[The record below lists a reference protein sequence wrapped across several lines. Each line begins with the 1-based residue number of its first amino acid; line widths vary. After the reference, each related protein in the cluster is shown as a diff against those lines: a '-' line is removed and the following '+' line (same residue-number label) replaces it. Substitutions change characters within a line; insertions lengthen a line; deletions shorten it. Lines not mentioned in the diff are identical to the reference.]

1 MSDSMML
8 IPLISLLIIIVIL
21 IILTRSKFEYG
32 NVIGKYTEESS
43 LGGTKYFVEIFQKL
57 YADGGTLESGR
68 RIKLVEISKK
78 DYELLEIM
86 DEIKVLKKTN
96 EVIHHKFP
104 EIISVDGIEKY
115 FIDASG
121 DRMDIEDFKKRKV
134 FYQYF

>member
-1 MSDSMML
+1 MDDLIL
-8 IPLISLLIIIVIL
+8 IPLLLFILSIVLTIL
-21 IILTRSKFEYG
+21 MRSKFEYG

-57 YADGGTLESGR
+57 YVDGGSLESGR
-68 RIKLVEISKK
+68 RIKILEISKK

-96 EVIHHKFP
+96 KVVYHKFP
-104 EIISVDGIEKY
+104 KIISVDGVEKY
-115 FIDASG
+115 FIDAFG

-134 FYQYF
+134 FIRYF